1 MRVARRCGAAHAAV
15 SLLACALAGA
25 ARGEGG
31 VVDLD
36 QAAAVAGGVT
46 PSDLPGF
53 PITLDR
59 PGSYRLSGNLVVS
72 QNESAISIPTS
83 GSGARVDLAGFAIR
97 GPTTCTGAG
106 GSLSC
111 VNTGSGIGV
120 SGLSASD
127 VAIRNGRI
135 VGMGSKPVE
144 LGARALLEDLIVA
157 SCGNG
162 VTCEASCGVFRLT
175 VDAVLRNAIDVGS
188 HSRVIDSV
196 ARNSGWDGLSATA
209 TGLVAEGNAISRNG
223 LRGIDAGVAASVVE
237 NAVFEN
243 GSDGIAAGFGA
254 SVARNAVSLND
265 GVGLL
270 LDTDAG
276 YARNTMS
283 SNTGAEVS
291 GGSDLGGNSCD
302 GGACP

>member
-1 MRVARRCGAAHAAV
+1 MRVASCSGVARAAAA
-15 SLLACALAGA
+15 LLAVALAGE

-46 PSDLPGF
+46 PTDLPGF

-59 PGSYRLSGNLVVS
+59 PGSYRLSSDLVVT
-72 QNESAISIPTS
+72 QNESAISIPAS
-83 GSGARVDLAGFAIR
+83 GSGAQIDLAGFAIR
-97 GPTTCTGAG
+97 GPTVCTGAG
-106 GSLSC
+106 TALAC
-111 VNTGSGIGV
+111 VNTGAGIGV
-120 SGLSASD
+120 SGLAASD

-135 VGMGSKPVE
+135 LGTGSKPIE
-144 LGARALLEDLIVA
+144 LGARALLEDLIAA

-175 VDAVLRNAIDVGS
+175 VDAVQRNAIDVGS

-196 ARNSGWDGLSATA
+196 ARNSEWDGISATA
-209 TGLVAEGNAISRNG
+209 TGLVASGNAISRNG

-243 GSDGIAAGFGA
+243 GGDGIAAGFGA
-254 SVARNAVSLND
+254 SVARNAVRLNG
-265 GVGLL
+265 GVGLV
-270 LDTDAG
+270 LDTNAG

-283 SNTGAEVS
+283 NNGGAEVS

-302 GGACP
+302 AGACP